1 MYYPRACAKAISVKK
16 LFMVLAVA
24 SLWSGP
30 SLASPYTY
38 STASTGVVVMDV
50 ETKEIVA
57 RVPGGDS
64 PFALV
69 LNASGTKLYVTDLG
83 SSEVR
88 VSDTTTNTVIVRK
101 TILDSLQGIA
111 VDEASNR
118 LYVGAAKPYGI
129 HVLDATTLTSLN
141 FVPGAAIDDKA
152 PVILAERLKLTADGK
167 SLFIAHNDSQIY
179 VLDTTTFAVSAV
191 LNAPGFQ
198 LKDVVLSADEQTVYV
213 AAFGKLKRV
222 TAFSR
227 AGVEGLSSPSFSAVP
242 EDLVLSPSGDRL
254 YVALGA
260 STVRSESNRVVVL
273 NSTTLQVINTIQ
285 LGQFQWAKALAISA
299 DGKKLY
305 VANAVS
311 QDIAI
316 IDTEAMQVESTT
328 HAQAQVRDITIGPDT
343 YSVPSLSLTK
353 LDYPQQAVGTMSDI
367 QTVRLINTGK
377 KDLNFSSITPAGGDF
392 SVAHDCGTVL
402 LGKAFCFLNV
412 TFKPT
417 TAGPRTGSVDISYI
431 GAQGVQ
437 SLALEGTGGDGSA
450 SPAPSDPQPSSSGK
464 GGGGALSAF
473 ALFSLLA
480 LTGLFRRIRN

>member
-16 LFMVLAVA
+16 LFVALVAA
-24 SLWSGP
+24 SLWSGV

-50 ETKEIVA
+50 ETKEMVA

-88 VSDTTTNTVIVRK
+88 VSDTTTNAVIVRK

-129 HVLDATTLTSLN
+129 HVLDATTLDSLN

-179 VLDTTTFAVSAV
+179 VLDTTSFAVSV
-191 LNAPGFQ
+191 IKAPDFQ
-198 LKDVVLSADEQTVYV
+198 LRDVVLSALEQTVYV
-213 AAFGKLKRV
+213 AAFRKLNRV

-260 STVRSESNRVVVL
+260 SAVLSESNRVVVL
-273 NSTTLQVINTIQ
+273 NSTNLQVINTIQ

-305 VANAVS
+305 VANDVS

-353 LDYPQQAVGTMSDI
+353 LDYPQQAVGTMSNI

-377 KDLNFSSITPAGGDF
+377 KNLNFASIALAGDDF

-402 LGKAFCFLNV
+402 AGKAFCFLNV

-417 TAGPRTGSVDISYI
+417 TEGPRTGSVDISYI

-450 SPAPSDPQPSSSGK
+450 SPAPSDPQPASSGK

-480 LTGLFRRIRN
+480 LTGLLRRTRK